1 MLLTEM
7 TGCVCASWRV
17 LALEAKG
24 HISPGA
30 DIAYIM
36 KAGEKPLT
44 FLIGEHCLELC

>member
-44 FLIGEHCLELC
+44 LLIGEHCLELC